1 MESFLRALLEEAKRR
16 DLERMKPF
24 TIVQSE
30 RVAVVICLN

>member
-1 MESFLRALLEEAKRR
+1 MEDFLRALLEEARKR

-24 TIVQSE
+24 TIVQSN

>member
-1 MESFLRALLEEAKRR
+1 MESFLRALIEEAKKR

-24 TIVQSE
+24 TIIESE

>member
-1 MESFLRALLEEAKRR
+1 MEDFLRALLKEARRR

-24 TIVQSE
+24 TIVESD